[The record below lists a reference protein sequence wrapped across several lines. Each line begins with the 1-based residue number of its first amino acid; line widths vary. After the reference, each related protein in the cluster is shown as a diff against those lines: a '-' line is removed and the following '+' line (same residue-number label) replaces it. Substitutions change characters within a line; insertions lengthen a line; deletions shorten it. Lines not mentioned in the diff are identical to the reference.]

1 MKGLY
6 YSFGSLDDIFS
17 VDLIT
22 KFFLSVLQKYSLSE
36 SNHNELL
43 WSNINKTFLK
53 CTTQILPAVHA
64 Q

>member
-17 VDLIT
+17 VDFIT

-36 SNHNELL
+36 RNHNELL
-43 WSNINKTFLK
+43 WSKINKTVLE
-53 CTTQILPAVHA
+53 CTTQFLPAVHA